1 LFEFESESESEWA
14 IIYHESGFRVS
25 STFNPGWLPIIVLF
39 NRKTK
44 LTISHCSGHN
54 GGFQGRF
61 LVLAD

>member
-1 LFEFESESESEWA
+1 MSHTF
-14 IIYHESGFRVS
+14 YHESGFRVS
-25 STFNPGWLPIIVLF
+25 STFNPGWLPILVLF

-54 GGFQGRF
+54 SGFQGRF